1 VPEINIVMSSKKDT
15 VKETEISSDTSFNR
29 EISESHEQQRQLVN
43 RALDQTIDSVKKTTD
58 EARREIPRFTQ
69 AVNEYQEQT
78 IQATKDIA
86 DNYLESQKEV
96 INSLQSAWVP
106 FIENIQSSYW
116 SYWMSP
122 RRVTE
127 NYARTVS
134 NIADSTIA
142 ATRLVNNTVFANMEA
157 FKTSIQHARDNAKE
171 FSRVNTNFAKT
182 FENVAR
188 DSVRDFST
196 GIETHSRQRV

>member
-1 VPEINIVMSSKKDT
+1 MDEINIVMSSKKDT

-29 EISESHEQQRQLVN
+29 EISESHEQQKQLVN

-106 FIENIQSSYW
+106 FIENIQKLILVLLDVTKASYRKLCKN
-116 SYWMSP
+116 SKQYC
-122 RRVTE
+122 R
-127 NYARTVS
+127 
-134 NIADSTIA
+134 
-142 ATRLVNNTVFANMEA
+142 
-157 FKTSIQHARDNAKE
+157 
-171 FSRVNTNFAKT
+171 
-182 FENVAR
+182 
-188 DSVRDFST
+188 
-196 GIETHSRQRV
+196 

>member
-1 VPEINIVMSSKKDT
+1 MTSKKDT
-15 VKETEISSDTSFNR
+15 DTETESTYNTSTDNKLFENQ
-29 EISESHEQQRQLVN
+29 EQAKRSIN
-43 RALDQTIDSVKKTTD
+43 DALDQTNRNIQRTVD
-58 EARREIPRFTQ
+58 EAIKEIPRFTQ
-69 AVNEYQEQT
+69 GVNQCQEQT
-78 IQATKDIA
+78 IQVTKDIA
-86 DNYLESQKEV
+86 DCYLQSQKEI
-96 INSLQSAWVP
+96 INSVQSAWVP

-142 ATRLVNNTVFANMEA
+142 TTKVVNNTVFANMEA
-157 FKTSIQHARDNAKE
+157 FKTTVQHTRDNVKE
-171 FSRVNTNFAKT
+171 FSRINANAAKT

-188 DSVRDFST
+188 DSLTNYFT
-196 GIETHSRQRV
+196 GSVYQNV

>member
-1 VPEINIVMSSKKDT
+1 MSSKKDT
-15 VKETEISSDTSFNR
+15 VKETEISTDTSFNR
-29 EISESHEQQRQLVN
+29 EISENHEHQKQLVN
-43 RALDQTIDSVKKTTD
+43 RALDQTIDNVKRTTD

-142 ATRLVNNTVFANMEA
+142 ATRLVNNTIFANMEA
-157 FKTSIQHARDNAKE
+157 FKTSIQNTRDNAKE
-171 FSRVNTNFAKT
+171 FSRVNANFAKT
-182 FENVAR
+182 FEDVAR
-188 DSVRDFST
+188 DSVRDFSS
-196 GIETHSRQRV
+196 GINTQTRQRV

>member
-1 VPEINIVMSSKKDT
+1 MSSKKEN
-15 VKETEISSDTSFNR
+15 VKETEFTYNTSTNK
-29 EISESHEQQRQLVN
+29 ISENQEQVKQSFN
-43 RALDQTIDSVKKTTD
+43 RALDQTKNNIQKTVD

-69 AVNEYQEQT
+69 VVNQYQEQSL
-78 IQATKDIA
+78 QATKDIA
-86 DNYLESQKEV
+86 ENYLESQKEI

-106 FIENIQSSYW
+106 FVENIQNSSGGYF
-116 SYWMSP
+116 MSP

-127 NYARTVS
+127 SYARTVS

-142 ATRLVNNTVFANMEA
+142 ASRLVNNTVFANMEV
-157 FKTSIQHARDNAKE
+157 FKTAVQHTRDNVKE
-171 FSRVNTNFAKT
+171 FSRINANAAKT

-196 GIETHSRQRV
+196 GVVIH

>member
-1 VPEINIVMSSKKDT
+1 MGSIY
-15 VKETEISSDTSFNR
+15 R
-29 EISESHEQQRQLVN
+29 EYSEN
-43 RALDQTIDSVKKTTD
+43 
-58 EARREIPRFTQ
+58 
-69 AVNEYQEQT
+69 
-78 IQATKDIA
+78 
-86 DNYLESQKEV
+86 
-96 INSLQSAWVP
+96 
-106 FIENIQSSYW
+106 SYW

-134 NIADSTIA
+134 NIPDSTIA

-157 FKTSIQHARDNAKE
+157 SKTSIQHARDNAKE
-171 FSRVNTNFAKT
+171 CKGQYQFPKT

-196 GIETHSRQRV
+196 GMQTHSRLRV

>member
-1 VPEINIVMSSKKDT
+1 MSKKEN
-15 VKETEISSDTSFNR
+15 VKETEFTSYNN
-29 EISESHEQQRQLVN
+29 EVSENQEHVKQSVN
-43 RALDQTIDSVKKTTD
+43 KAIDQTKGNIQRTVD
-58 EARREIPRFTQ
+58 EAKREIPRFTQ
-69 AVNEYQEQT
+69 AVNQYQEQS

-86 DNYLESQKEV
+86 DSYLESQKEI

-106 FIENIQSSYW
+106 FIENIQSSSWGYFA
-116 SYWMSP
+116 SP

-127 NYARTVS
+127 NYARVVS

-142 ATRLVNNTVFANMEA
+142 ASRLINNTVFANMEV
-157 FKTSIQHARDNAKE
+157 FKTAVQHTRDNVKE
-171 FSRVNTNFAKT
+171 FSRINTNAAKT

-196 GIETHSRQRV
+196 GVTTYTR

>member
-1 VPEINIVMSSKKDT
+1 MSSKKDT
-15 VKETEISSDTSFNR
+15 VKETESSSDSSFNR
-29 EISESHEQQRQLVN
+29 EISENHDHQKQLVN
-43 RALDQTIDSVKKTTD
+43 RALDQTIDNVKKTTD

-69 AVNEYQEQT
+69 AVSEYQEQT

-142 ATRLVNNTVFANMEA
+142 TTRLVNNTIFANMEA
-157 FKTSIQHARDNAKE
+157 FRTSIQNTRDNAKE
-171 FSRVNTNFAKT
+171 FSRVNANFART

-188 DSVRDFST
+188 DSVKDFSI
-196 GIETHSRQRV
+196 GIETHNRQRV

>member
-1 VPEINIVMSSKKDT
+1 MTSKKDT
-15 VKETEISSDTSFNR
+15 GTEIESTYNTSTDNKV
-29 EISESHEQQRQLVN
+29 SENQKQVRQSFN
-43 RALDQTIDSVKKTTD
+43 RALDQTKDNIRKTVD

-69 AVNEYQEQT
+69 AVNQYQEQT

-86 DNYLESQKEV
+86 DNYLESQKEI

-106 FIENIQSSYW
+106 FIENIQNIYW
-116 SYWMSP
+116 SYWTSP

-127 NYARTVS
+127 NYARTVI

-142 ATRLVNNTVFANMEA
+142 TNRLVNNTVFANMEV
-157 FKTSIQHARDNAKE
+157 FKSAVRDTSNNIKE
-171 FSRVNTNFAKT
+171 FSRINANAAKSL
-182 FENVAR
+182 ENVAR

-196 GIETHSRQRV
+196 GTVT

>member
-1 VPEINIVMSSKKDT
+1 MSKKEN
-15 VKETEISSDTSFNR
+15 VKETEFSSYNN
-29 EISESHEQQRQLVN
+29 EVSENQEQVKQSVN
-43 RALDQTIDSVKKTTD
+43 RAIDQTIDNIQRTVD
-58 EARREIPRFTQ
+58 EAKREIPRFTQ
-69 AVNEYQEQT
+69 AVNQYQEQS

-86 DNYLESQKEV
+86 ENYLESQKEI

-106 FIENIQSSYW
+106 FVENIQNSSGGYFV
-116 SYWMSP
+116 SP

-127 NYARTVS
+127 SYARAVS

-142 ATRLVNNTVFANMEA
+142 ASRLVNNTVFANMEV
-157 FKTSIQHARDNAKE
+157 FKTAVQHTRDNVKE
-171 FSRVNTNFAKT
+171 FSRINANAAKT

-196 GIETHSRQRV
+196 GVTTYTK

>member
-1 VPEINIVMSSKKDT
+1 MSSKKDT
-15 VKETEISSDTSFNR
+15 VKETEISSDSSFNR
-29 EISESHEQQRQLVN
+29 EISENHEHQKQLVN
-43 RALDQTIDSVKKTTD
+43 RALDQTIDNVKKTTD

-69 AVNEYQEQT
+69 AVSEYQEQT

-142 ATRLVNNTVFANMEA
+142 TTRLVNNTIFANMEA
-157 FKTSIQHARDNAKE
+157 FRTSIQNTRDNAKE
-171 FSRVNTNFAKT
+171 FSRVNANFART

-188 DSVRDFST
+188 DSVKDFSI
-196 GIETHSRQRV
+196 GIETHNRQRV